1 MSELVTE
8 NKCPN
13 FIETYQVFQ
22 YAYAPPEKLW
32 AAKDSEASCPYEQQY
47 LSRSKS
53 KKSRGKGKVRSK
65 RIKTYKPKGGKSCHT
80 YIRMELCDGGDL
92 ETYLRNS
99 EINTNGVLSGEE
111 ISSMLFQMIA
121 SLAVGQSEMKLR
133 HYDVKLLN
141 FFLKSID
148 ASGGDD
154 VGKADSVNIASY
166 VFGDKTY
173 NVTAPRERPYLIK
186 LADYGT
192 ADISPETLGSEIT
205 MAQFTTFENVAP
217 DFYIL
222 GMLS

>member
-1 MSELVTE
+1 MH
-8 NKCPN
+8 
-13 FIETYQVFQ
+13 
-22 YAYAPPEKLW
+22 
-32 AAKDSEASCPYEQQY
+32 
-47 LSRSKS
+47 
-53 KKSRGKGKVRSK
+53 KKNLPCNGLYFGER
-65 RIKTYKPKGGKSCHT
+65 
-80 YIRMELCDGGDL
+80 LFGDFDDRL
-92 ETYLRNS
+92 L
-99 EINTNGVLSGEE
+99 L
-111 ISSMLFQMIA
+111 LF
-121 SLAVGQSEMKLR
+121 
-133 HYDVKLLN
+133 
-141 FFLKSID
+141 
-148 ASGGDD
+148 GDD